1 MVTKAILII
10 DGIPYEVMIRGELV
24 TVDGKPFA
32 VHVADDG
39 VHLTHK
45 TYSVEVDGGIV
56 TVDGITHRLEWKR
69 PQTPVAAAQ
78 QSTTTTSTSAEGA
91 VTAIMP
97 GKIVDLRVR
106 EGDAVS
112 EGDVLV
118 VLEAMKMENE
128 LKAPQ
133 SGTVRAV
140 HVQVGDDVEQHQVL
154 VEIE

>member
-1 MVTKAILII
+1 MVTETTLII

-24 TVDGKPFA
+24 TVDGSPFA

-45 TYSVEVDGGIV
+45 TYSVELSGGTV
-56 TVDGITHRLEWKR
+56 TVDGVTHRLEWKR

-78 QSTTTTSTSAEGA
+78 RAAAPPAIEGA

-106 EGDAVS
+106 EGDVVN
-112 EGDVLV
+112 EGDVIV
-118 VLEAMKMENE
+118 ILEAMKMENE

>member
-1 MVTKAILII
+1 MVTEVTLII
-10 DGIPYEVMIRGELV
+10 DGIPYEVVIRGELV
-24 TVDGKPFA
+24 TVNGKPFA

-45 TYSVEVDGGIV
+45 TYSVEVDGGIAI
-56 TVDGITHRLEWKR
+56 VDGVLHRLEWKQH
-69 PQTPVAAAQ
+69 QTATKTTQPVAAPAP
-78 QSTTTTSTSAEGA
+78 TDAGA

-97 GKIVDLRVR
+97 GKIVDLRVQP
-106 EGDAVS
+106 GDKVKKGNVVA
-112 EGDVLV
+112 

-128 LKAPQ
+128 LRATKD
-133 SGTVRAV
+133 GTIRAV